1 MELEGVPQKA
11 RRRLIA
17 LIRKLAVDPVP
28 EGAERL
34 SGADKYRLRHE
45 DFRLVYWVDSEGMR
59 VVVAR
64 TPSCRSLSKL
74 NIAPPL
80 PLTVRLSMN
89 EQPVMFAVLPDVQ

>member
-1 MELEGVPQKA
+1 MKPGAVVELEGLPQKA
-11 RRRLIA
+11 RRRLITRV
-17 LIRKLAVDPVP
+17 RKLAVDPVP

-64 TPSCRSLSKL
+64 
-74 NIAPPL
+74 IA
-80 PLTVRLSMN
+80 RR
-89 EQPVMFAVLPDVQ
+89 QPQMGSQ